1 MGRES
6 NAGDPAARDRRAAAR
21 SYPKCRGGRTPT
33 PKDWDRLA
41 RGWRPMLK
49 ARIRSLEDIRD
60 RLSSFM
66 GARATRRLLLAAA
79 LLEHGKNDGVTLA

>member
-1 MGRES
+1 
-6 NAGDPAARDRRAAAR
+6 
-21 SYPKCRGGRTPT
+21 
-33 PKDWDRLA
+33 
-41 RGWRPMLK
+41 MLK

-79 LLEHGKNDGVTLA
+79 LLEHGKMTV